1 MKKLCLQLAATLSF
15 LALSTESHAAIVNGT
30 VFCDGNQNGIIDT
43 GDVGMPGVLV
53 IVTNENNS
61 FSNSDV
67 TAPDGSFSIQIP
79 NPGASAAVR
88 DPLSQIFIETLD
100 PASLPPDSTIQI
112 PLAVTN
118 LTSTPAY
125 FISFSGATNQT
136 NLIFTS
142 GTGNSS
148 AGNWLIGNANCG
160 SVSSLGNCKLS
171 GNGHINGHRVVDHSF
186 SGTVVS
192 GNPPSG
198 RWTDT
203 SRSLHLQ
210 FQSTAI
216 QSVICGTN
224 SIEFS
229 GTGTL
234 RGRGFLESD
243 GPLQFTVEVESPSE
257 GNGRK
262 SKSKNVQAF
271 QAYYLR
277 VYTSDGTTLDLVS
290 EDTADP
296 TDIAPEPVTTGHL
309 RIQSE

>member
-1 MKKLCLQLAATLSF
+1 LS
-15 LALSTESHAAIVNGT
+15 LIALSTASRAAIVNGT
-30 VFCDGNQNGIIDT
+30 VFCDANQDGVIDT
-43 GDVGMPGVLV
+43 GDIGIPGVLV
-53 IVTNENNS
+53 VITNENNS
-61 FSNSDV
+61 FSNSAV

-79 NPGASAAVR
+79 DPSATAAVR
-88 DPLSQIFIETLD
+88 DPLSQIFVETLD
-100 PASLPPDSTIQI
+100 GASLPIDSTILI
-112 PLAVTN
+112 PLALTN
-118 LTSTPAY
+118 LTDTPAY
-125 FISFSGATNQT
+125 FIDFVTTTNQT
-136 NLIFTS
+136 NLLFTS
-142 GTGNSS
+142 GTGNSPT
-148 AGNWLIGNANCG
+148 GNWLIGNANC
-160 SVSSLGNCKLS
+160 SSSFGNCKLS
-171 GNGHINGHRVVDHSF
+171 GNGRINSPRAADHSF
-186 SGTVVS
+186 NGTIVS

-203 SRSLHLQ
+203 SRSLRLQ

-234 RGRGFLESD
+234 HGRGFLETD
-243 GPLQFTVEVESPSE
+243 GPLQFTVEVETPSE

-262 SKSKNVQAF
+262 SKSKNVQAP

-309 RIQSE
+309 RIQSK